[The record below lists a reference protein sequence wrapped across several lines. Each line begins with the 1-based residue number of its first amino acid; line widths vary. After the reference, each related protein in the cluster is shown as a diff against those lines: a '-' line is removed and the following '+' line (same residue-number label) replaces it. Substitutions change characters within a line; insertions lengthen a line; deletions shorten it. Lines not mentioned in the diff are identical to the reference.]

1 MVRTDQYRRP
11 EDLPAEIPVFP
22 LQGAI
27 LLPRATLP
35 LNIFEPRY
43 LAMIDSVIS
52 GSRILG
58 MLQPADS
65 RSDGESPTGKSTGLR
80 RVGCAGRL
88 TAYQELDDGRI
99 LITLT
104 GICRFRVTNEVA
116 GTNVFRSCNVD
127 FRDYRADLEAG
138 HGEDDVDREHL
149 LGVLKGYL
157 ERRQMKADWRAI
169 SNASTEFLVNTLS
182 VISPYG
188 PEEKQALLEASDLK
202 TRANVLVALAEM
214 ELAGGDNGP
223 ATTLQ

>member
-1 MVRTDQYRRP
+1 
-11 EDLPAEIPVFP
+11 
-22 LQGAI
+22 
-27 LLPRATLP
+27 
-35 LNIFEPRY
+35 
-43 LAMIDSVIS
+43 
-52 GSRILG
+52 
-58 MLQPADS
+58 
-65 RSDGESPTGKSTGLR
+65 
-80 RVGCAGRL
+80 VGCAGRL

-104 GICRFRVTNEVA
+104 GICRFRVSSEIVSPNA
-116 GTNVFRSCNVD
+116 YRICGVD
-127 FRDYRADLEAG
+127 FRDYRDDLDSG
-138 HGEDDVDREHL
+138 HGEEAVDREHL

-188 PEEKQALLEASDLK
+188 PEEKQALLEARDLK
-202 TRANVLVALAEM
+202 TRADVLVALAEM